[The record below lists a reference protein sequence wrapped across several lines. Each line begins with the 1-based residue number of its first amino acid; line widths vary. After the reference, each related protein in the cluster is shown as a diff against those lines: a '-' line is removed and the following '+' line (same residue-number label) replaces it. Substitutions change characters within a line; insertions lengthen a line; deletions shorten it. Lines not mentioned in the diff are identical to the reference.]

1 MEPSEYQ
8 AILVKIVLLI
18 DGSDISPEHIGS
30 SLLQDGL
37 LMVVEQVAG
46 VEHVKEVELG
56 VDRDG
61 RLHPGLVRSC
71 ALLYHQLL
79 KRLQLHSFRN
89 LQSIS

>member
-1 MEPSEYQ
+1 MAYKCISEV
-8 AILVKIVLLI
+8 A
-18 DGSDISPEHIGS
+18 PEHVGS
-30 SLLQDGL
+30 PLLQDGL
-37 LMVVEQVAG
+37 LVVVEQVPG
-46 VEHVKEVELG
+46 VEHVEEVELG

-79 KRLQLHSFRN
+79 KRFQLHSFRN